1 MKSYALTHRG
11 HKRETNED
19 QCLVKQI
26 GHEAWIMAVADGMG
40 GHCAGEIAAGIVKE
54 TFNEVDFI
62 PADKEKYLLFLMD
75 EAHNRI
81 KNFAKKN
88 PAAKGMGT
96 TATAA
101 IIHAGVAWWAHVGD
115 SRLCRIRNRI
125 LGQATCD
132 QNMAWFL
139 VEEGQITEEEALT
152 HPLRNLLDQSLG
164 QGTYP
169 CDPETGILALAKG
182 DQLILMTDGIH
193 GELTPKAI
201 SAILTEQND
210 IETKANRLTQAALDA
225 GGRDNIT
232 VVMGEQIGANW
243 VEQIG
248 VGPSQYPVMIEK
260 RLKKRV

>member
-1 MKSYALTHRG
+1 MRLYALTHTG
-11 HKRETNED
+11 HKREINED
-19 QCLVKQI
+19 RCLTKKI
-26 GHEAWIMAVADGMG
+26 ADDTFLIAVADGMG

-62 PADKEKYLLFLMD
+62 PDDKEKYLLFLMD

-88 PAAKGMGT
+88 PAAKEMGT

-115 SRLCRIRNRI
+115 SRLCRIRNRV

-169 CDPETGILALAKG
+169 CDPETGRIGLTTG

-201 SAILTEQND
+201 SSILTEQSD
-210 IETKANRLTQAALDA
+210 IETKTRKLEKAALDA
-225 GGRDNIT
+225 GGKDNIT
-232 VVMGEQIGANW
+232 VVMAEI
-243 VEQIG
+243 
-248 VGPSQYPVMIEK
+248 
-260 RLKKRV
+260 